1 MPSSLL
7 VILIAAGAVA
17 LLAAGYSITY
27 FFRGRHMQT
36 DVGDNDEMKKRGL
49 KCTSR
54 QIREDEAALRGV
66 DVSQVGGSCSPD
78 DCETCSR
85 DHSTG
90 NDN

>member
-1 MPSSLL
+1 MPPFLL
-7 VILIAAGAVA
+7 VVVIAAGAVA

-49 KCTSR
+49 KCTSQ

-66 DVSQVGGSCSPD
+66 DVSQIEGNCSAA
-78 DCETCSR
+78 DCR
-85 DHSTG
+85 DCPKG
-90 NDN
+90 PEC